1 MRFFAFLAG
10 VTAAAAAAVA
20 TLEERTFQ
28 VCLLDNDAT
37 KLANNFKSLILA
49 YSKANAEAFLT
60 QDFVDYSD
68 SVNELIN
75 NGCPNGPAKLGLPT
89 FTSRAAFEAGQS
101 GQPSIPF
108 EILNIWHGCT
118 DVALRW
124 RSSAPGFV
132 QPEQPVTGIIV
143 LEVVPNGILSAQP
156 WLIKTVYSE
165 FNSGAWL
172 YDLNITSSSSCKT
185 K

>member
-1 MRFFAFLAG
+1 MRFFAFLSCVAF
-10 VTAAAAAAVA
+10 AAASAVA
-20 TLEERTFQ
+20 SLEERTLQ
-28 VCLLDNDAT
+28 ICLLDDEAT

-60 QDFVDYSD
+60 KDFTDYSD

-75 NGCPNGPAKLGLPT
+75 NGCPDGPAKLGTPT
-89 FTSRAAFEAGQS
+89 FTSLSAFEAGQS
-101 GQPSIPF
+101 SQPSIPF
-108 EILNIWHGCT
+108 QILNIWHGCR

-143 LEVVPNGILSAQP
+143 LEVIPNGIFSAQP

-172 YDLNITSSSSCKT
+172 YDLNITTSSFCKT